1 MAAFLIN
8 NKKRSGYV
16 MGSKRR
22 VVITGLGVISPVGNN
37 LEEFWKSLILGKSG
51 IGTITKFDAANY
63 KTRIAGE
70 VKNFNTEPIIDAHEA
85 KRIDLFSQYAIYSAH
100 EAIKQSGFLIENEDP
115 FRAGVV
121 FGSGIGGI
129 NVLEEQV
136 SILINKGPS
145 RVSPFYI
152 PGMIS
157 DIAAG
162 HIAMMFGLRGPNY
175 ATVSACA
182 SGAHA
187 IGTAYHEI
195 LRGDADLMITGGS
208 EGSISPSSIA
218 GFINIKALSRHNE
231 EPEKASRPFDRDRDG
246 FVMGEGGAAIVLEEL
261 EHARKRGACILA
273 EFTGAGFTAD
283 AYHITAPLPDGAGAA
298 RAMELAVERS
308 GMKKEDVDYINCHC
322 PSTPAG
328 DIAETKAIK
337 LAFGNK
343 AYDINISSTKSMTG
357 HLLGGAGSVE
367 LVATI
372 LAVMNDIVPPTIN
385 YENPDPECDLN
396 CTPNVAV
403 KREVNFAISNSFG
416 FGGHNATLAVKK
428 FNDE

>member
-1 MAAFLIN
+1 
-8 NKKRSGYV
+8 

-22 VVITGLGVISPVGNN
+22 VVITGMGVICPIGNN
-37 LEEFWKSLILGKSG
+37 LEEFWSALKLGKSG
-51 IGTITKFDAANY
+51 IGTITRFDASNY

-70 VKNFNTEPIIDAHEA
+70 VKNFKSEPIIDAHDA
-85 KRIDLFSQYAIYSAH
+85 KRIDLFSQYAICTAH
-100 EAIKQSGFLIENEDP
+100 EAIKQSGFSIENEDP

-136 SILINKGPS
+136 SILINKGPA
-145 RVSPFYI
+145 RISPFYI

-162 HIAMMFGLRGPNY
+162 HIAIMFGLRGPNY

-195 LRGDADLMITGGS
+195 LRGDADVMIAGGA

-218 GFINIKALSRHNE
+218 GFINIKALSRRNE

-261 EHARKRGACILA
+261 EHARKRGARIFA
-273 EFTGAGFTAD
+273 EFTGIGFTAD
-283 AYHITAPLPDGAGAA
+283 AYHITAPLPDGACAA
-298 RAMELAVERS
+298 RAMELAVEKS
-308 GMKKEDVDYINCHC
+308 GMQKEDLDYINCHC

-328 DIAETKAIK
+328 DVAETNAIK
-337 LAFGNK
+337 KAFGHK
-343 AYDINISSTKSMTG
+343 AYDMNISSTKSMTG
-357 HLLGGAGSVE
+357 HLLGGAGPVE

-403 KREVNFAISNSFG
+403 ERKVDFAISNSFG

-428 FNDE
+428 FYDE

>member
-1 MAAFLIN
+1 
-8 NKKRSGYV
+8 
-16 MGSKRR
+16 MGSNRR
-22 VVITGLGVISPVGNN
+22 VVITGMGVISPIGNN
-37 LEEFWKSLILGKSG
+37 LEEFWSALKLGKSG
-51 IGTITKFDAANY
+51 IGTITRFDASNY
-63 KTRIAGE
+63 KTCIAGE
-70 VKNFNTEPIIDAHEA
+70 VKNFTTEPIIDAHEA
-85 KRIDLFSQYAIYSAH
+85 KRIDLFSQYAICTAH
-100 EAIKQSGFLIENEDP
+100 EAIKQSGFSIENEDP
-115 FRAGVV
+115 FRAGVI

-136 SILINKGPS
+136 AILINKGPS

-195 LRGDADLMITGGS
+195 LRGDADVMVTGGA

-218 GFINIKALSRHNE
+218 GFINIKALSRRND

-261 EHARKRGACILA
+261 EHARNRGARIFA

-283 AYHITAPLPDGAGAA
+283 AYHITAPLPDGEGSA
-298 RAMELAVERS
+298 RAMELAVEKS
-308 GMKKEDVDYINCHC
+308 GMKKEDVDYINCHGT
-322 PSTPAG
+322 STQAG
-328 DIAETKAIK
+328 DIAETNAIK
-337 LAFGNK
+337 RAFGRG

-372 LAVMNDIVPPTIN
+372 LAVMNDIIPPTIN
-385 YENPDPECDLN
+385 FENSDPECDLN
-396 CTPNVAV
+396 CTPNVAFERKV
-403 KREVNFAISNSFG
+403 DFAISNSFG

-428 FNDE
+428 FYDE

>member
-1 MAAFLIN
+1 
-8 NKKRSGYV
+8 

-22 VVITGLGVISPVGNN
+22 VVITGMGVICPIGNN
-37 LEEFWKSLILGKSG
+37 LNEFWNALKIGRSG
-51 IGTITKFDAANY
+51 IGIITRFDATNY

-70 VKNFNTEPIIDAHEA
+70 VKNFSPEPIIDAHEA
-85 KRIDLFSQYAIYSAH
+85 KRIDLFSQYAVCTAY
-100 EAIKQSGFLIENEDP
+100 EAIKQSGLSMENEDP
-115 FRAGVV
+115 YRTGVV

-136 SILINKGPS
+136 SILINKGPG

-195 LRGDADLMITGGS
+195 LRGDADVMITGGS

-218 GFINIKALSRHNE
+218 GFINIKALSRRNE
-231 EPEKASRPFDRDRDG
+231 EPQKASRPFDRDRDG
-246 FVMGEGGAAIVLEEL
+246 FVMGEGGAALVLEEL
-261 EHARKRGACILA
+261 EHARKRGAPIFA
-273 EFTGAGFTAD
+273 ELTGVGFTAD
-283 AYHITAPLPDGAGAA
+283 AYHITAPLPDGASAA
-298 RAMELAVERS
+298 RSMELAVEKS
-308 GMKKEDVDYINCHC
+308 GMSKKDVDYINCHC
-322 PSTPAG
+322 PSTQAG
-328 DIAETKAIK
+328 DAAETNSIK
-337 LAFGNK
+337 RAFGPK
-343 AYDINISSTKSMTG
+343 AYDMNVSSTKSMTG

-367 LVATI
+367 FVATI
-372 LAVMNDIVPPTIN
+372 LAVMNNVIPPTIN

-403 KREVNFAISNSFG
+403 EREVAFALSNSFG

-428 FNDE
+428 FCDE